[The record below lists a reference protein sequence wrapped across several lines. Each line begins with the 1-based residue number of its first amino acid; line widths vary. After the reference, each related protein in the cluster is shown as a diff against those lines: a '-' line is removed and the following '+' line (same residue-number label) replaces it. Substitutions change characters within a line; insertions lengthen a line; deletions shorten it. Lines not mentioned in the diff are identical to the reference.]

1 MNLNW
6 YALFTKPRCER
17 LVSQRLQARGFETY
31 LPALTLVG
39 ARGRRYERPFFPRH
53 LFVRLDPGTDGLSS
67 VQWTPGLTH
76 VVRFGERPA
85 VVPDEVVALIQE
97 RLATLGQGDKGQGR
111 QGAKE
116 PFSVSPSLSRSL
128 SQFEA
133 VFEEA
138 MKPADRALMLVSFLG
153 RLSEVEVAVEDLE
166 PAGAGCEGEKG
177 KKGIGE

>member
-97 RLATLGQGDKGQGR
+97 RLAEMDDGGQRFDRLTTKQPARDSRRGDRVRIRSG
-111 QGAKE
+111 
-116 PFSVSPSLSRSL
+116 PFADL
-128 SQFEA
+128 EA
-133 VFEEA
+133 VFERSL
-138 MKPADRALMLVSFLG
+138 KPADRALMLISFLG
-153 RLSEVEVAVEDLE
+153 RLSMEDGRGTME
-166 PAGAGCEGEKG
+166 SGKG
-177 KKGIGE
+177 TQGTRE